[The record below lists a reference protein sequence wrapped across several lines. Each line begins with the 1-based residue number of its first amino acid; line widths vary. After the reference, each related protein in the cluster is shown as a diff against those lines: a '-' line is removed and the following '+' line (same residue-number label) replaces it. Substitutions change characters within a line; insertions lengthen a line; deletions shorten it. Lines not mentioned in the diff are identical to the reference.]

1 MIGVTQLLSTSQVA
15 SNAPD
20 GSSSDPFTTFEEI
33 ANSGFSDGRYYLNDG
48 TRTREYYMSID
59 GTAAGQS
66 TGGWARID
74 STSMGS
80 NYSGQECVSGSG
92 TINSSGQMRIRAL
105 RSGGYGSSQ
114 HGGCGVGYNSTYFK
128 ARKFCLTG
136 IVGSTPP
143 SGQWYKTSYLDILTS
158 PNTLRSDWYGNQS
171 GNGGYYYPGAYAF
184 PTNGA
189 ATVYINN
196 YSYTGNTPPTNTT
209 SLATSVQYAHNGSVA
224 YPFITGVIYDMF
236 TTADRTFHF
245 GQSTYGATNAEYGCT
260 LWFKF

>member
-1 MIGVTQLLSTSQVA
+1 MIGTTQLLATRQIAHSG
-15 SNAPD
+15 PD
-20 GSSSDPFTTFEEI
+20 GSQSSPFTSHSEV
-33 ANSGFSDGRYYLNDG
+33 ADSGLPDGRYYLNDG
-48 TRTREYYMSID
+48 TRTREYYFSVD
-59 GTAAGQS
+59 GTAANQS

-92 TINSSGQMRIRAL
+92 IINSSGQMRIRAL
-105 RSGGYGSSQ
+105 RSGGYGAQ
-114 HGGCGVGYNSTYFK
+114 THGGCGVGYNSTYFK

-136 IVGSTPP
+136 IVGSYP
-143 SGQWYKTSYLDILTS
+143 GQWYKTSYLNIYNS
-158 PNTLRSDWYGNQS
+158 PTTLRSDWYGNQS

-184 PTNGA
+184 PTNGET

-196 YSYTGNTPPTNTT
+196 SISTPPPTNTT
-209 SLATSVQYAHNGSVA
+209 SLATSAQYAHNGNA
-224 YPFITGVIYDMF
+224 GYGFTTGTVYDMF

>member
-1 MIGVTQLLSTSQVA
+1 MIGVTQLLSTKEVA
-15 SNAPD
+15 STAPD
-20 GSSSDPFTTFEEI
+20 GSANDPFTTFDEI

-59 GTAAGQS
+59 GTAANQS

-74 STSMGS
+74 STAMGS
-80 NYSGQECVSGSG
+80 NYSGQECVAGSG
-92 TINSSGQMRIRAL
+92 IINSSGEMRIRAL
-105 RSGGYGSSQ
+105 RNGGYGSTL

-136 IVGSTPP
+136 IVGSYP
-143 SGQWYKTSYLDILTS
+143 GLWYRTSYLNVYTS
-158 PNTLRSDWYGNQS
+158 PTTLRSDWYGNQS

-184 PTNGA
+184 PTNGET
-189 ATVYINN
+189 ATVYLSNSRTN
-196 YSYTGNTPPTNTT
+196 SPPTNTT
-209 SLATSVQYAHNGSVA
+209 SLATSTQYAHNGNVG
-224 YPFITGVIYDMF
+224 YGFTTGTVYDMF

-245 GQSTYGATNAEYGCT
+245 GQSTYGATNTEYGCT